1 MSTTSSKQRL
11 NEMTENETNQRTI
24 TEEMN
29 RKQSEM
35 VGETAP
41 GEDRSEGEVT
51 MSEARGTCTMAMGEM
66 TMGGYEL
73 LLWHRHTCRHH
84 ACCCACAEL
93 RQLRC
98 LLRQLSRGQRL
109 AACYRS

>member
-1 MSTTSSKQRL
+1 MSTTTSKQRL

-29 RKQSEM
+29 KSE
-35 VGETAP
+35 
-41 GEDRSEGEVT
+41 
-51 MSEARGTCTMAMGEM
+51 
-66 TMGGYEL
+66 MGGYEL

-109 AACYRS
+109 AACY